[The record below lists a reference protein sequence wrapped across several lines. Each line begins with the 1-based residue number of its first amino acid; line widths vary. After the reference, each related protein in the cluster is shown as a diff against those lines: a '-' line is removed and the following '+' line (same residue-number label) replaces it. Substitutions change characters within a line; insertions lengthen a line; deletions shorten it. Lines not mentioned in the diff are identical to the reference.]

1 VTTSSA
7 SMSKLRHSRLTNVA
21 RWGLRQFHRLKYR
34 NGAPFLCTVA
44 PGFSFKIYPRGEL
57 TEFLSLGP
65 LFERTEMKL
74 VASLLKPGMKVVDAG
89 ANIGLYS
96 LLAAKC
102 VGEGGRIWS
111 FEPSQTT
118 YGLFLDNLALNG
130 VTRVAAHRLALSDSK
145 GELIL
150 RSEQGFGDLYR
161 HLDYMEGT
169 KTGDAVETVR
179 VIPLDDFADAQNI
192 GPIDFLKIDVEGGEF
207 CLLKGA
213 RRLLSQSP
221 NVIVMFESEED
232 WCQRS
237 GCKPEDSF
245 ELLKGLGFRL
255 YSWSKRQQGWVTD
268 ERQLRNSRTVWAARS
283 PSLLDGT
290 RT

>member
-1 VTTSSA
+1 
-7 SMSKLRHSRLTNVA
+7 MSKLRHSKLTNVA

-34 NGAPFLCTVA
+34 DGAPFICTVA
-44 PGFSFKIYPRGEL
+44 PGFDFKIHPRGEL
-57 TEFLSLGP
+57 TEFLTLGP

-96 LLAAKC
+96 LLAARC
-102 VGEGGRIWS
+102 VGEGGQIWS

-118 YGLFLDNLALNG
+118 YGLLLDNLALNG
-130 VTRVAAHRLALSDSK
+130 VTSVSAHRLALSDSP
-145 GELIL
+145 GQLTL
-150 RSEQGFGDLYR
+150 RSERGFGDLYR
-161 HLDYMEGT
+161 HLDYTEGA
-169 KTGDAVETVR
+169 KAGDSVETVS
-179 VIPLDDFADAQNI
+179 VITLDEFADAQNI
-192 GPIDFLKIDVEGGEF
+192 QAIDFLKIDVEGGEF

-245 ELLKGLGFRL
+245 ELLKGLGFSL
-255 YSWSKRQQGWVTD
+255 YSWSKRLQNWVAD
-268 ERQLRNSRTVWAARS
+268 EQELSKSRTVWAAKS
-283 PSLLDGT
+283 PSLLDGA
-290 RT
+290 RG

>member
-1 VTTSSA
+1 
-7 SMSKLRHSRLTNVA
+7 
-21 RWGLRQFHRLKYR
+21 
-34 NGAPFLCTVA
+34 
-44 PGFSFKIYPRGEL
+44 
-57 TEFLSLGP
+57 
-65 LFERTEMKL
+65 MKL

-96 LLAAKC
+96 LLAARC
-102 VGEGGRIWS
+102 VGEGGQIWS

-118 YGLFLDNLALNG
+118 YGLFLDNLALNR
-130 VTRVAAHRLALSDSK
+130 VTSVAAHRLALSDSP
-145 GELIL
+145 GQLTL
-150 RSEQGFGDLYR
+150 RSERGFGDLYR

-169 KTGDAVETVR
+169 KTGDAVETVN
-179 VIPLDDFADAQNI
+179 VIPLDDFAYAQKI
-192 GPIDFLKIDVEGGEF
+192 QAIDFLKIDVEGGEY

-245 ELLKGLGFRL
+245 ELLKGLGFSL
-255 YSWSKRQQGWVTD
+255 YSWSKRRQGWVT
-268 ERQLRNSRTVWAARS
+268 EVRELSRSRTVWAARS
-283 PSLLDGT
+283 PSLLEGA
-290 RT
+290 RA